1 MASLNKVLLMGNLT
15 HDPELKYTQGGTAI
29 CNLSLAINRR
39 YQTRQGEDREETCFV
54 DIDVF
59 GRQAELC
66 DRYLRKGAPA
76 FVEGRLR
83 LDQWEDRQTGQN
95 RSKLKVTAQ
104 RVQFLG
110 SPGQGSTFED
120 HSPPR
125 QEAQRT
131 QQPRQQNNQQQA
143 PAQQAPPAPQQPQQ
157 QQQQDEGPQFEDVD
171 DDIDDQI
178 PF

>member
-15 HDPELKYTQGGTAI
+15 RDPELKYTQGGTAI
-29 CNLSLAINRR
+29 CKLGLAVNRR
-39 YQTRQGEDREETCFV
+39 YQTSQGEDREETCFV
-54 DIDVF
+54 DIDAF

-83 LDQWEDRQTGQN
+83 LDQWEDRNTGQS
-95 RSKLKVTAQ
+95 RSKLKVNAQ

-110 SPGQGSTFED
+110 SPGSGSTFED
-120 HSPPR
+120 NQPPQSQSR
-125 QEAQRT
+125 EQQSQ
-131 QQPRQQNNQQQA
+131 QQPPQQQSA
-143 PAQQAPPAPQQPQQ
+143 PPPPAPEPQS
-157 QQQQDEGPQFEDVD
+157 ETD
-171 DDIDDQI
+171 DSGIDDQI